1 MNDFSNYTNGYE
13 RKNMIDDDDF
23 ATYFDF
29 VIDFG
34 IGIDFWNYFAILIEI
49 ANGWKYFSGFYVVG
63 FNRIGPRD
71 DPWIPDQKSSYLYE
85 EREDDL
91 EYVLDLVDL
100 EDDLDEREDLDEEYL
115 LRLGDRE

>member
-1 MNDFSNYTNGYE
+1 MAE
-13 RKNMIDDDDF
+13 
-23 ATYFDF
+23 
-29 VIDFG
+29 
-34 IGIDFWNYFAILIEI
+34 
-49 ANGWKYFSGFYVVG
+49 KYFSGFYVVG
-63 FNRIGPRD
+63 FKRNGPRND
-71 DPWIPDQKSSYLYE
+71 SWIPDQKSSYLYE

>member
-1 MNDFSNYTNGYE
+1 MAE
-13 RKNMIDDDDF
+13 
-23 ATYFDF
+23 
-29 VIDFG
+29 
-34 IGIDFWNYFAILIEI
+34 
-49 ANGWKYFSGFYVVG
+49 KYFSGFYVVG
-63 FNRIGPRD
+63 FKRIGPRN

-115 LRLGDRE
+115 LRLGDREQFEDEDEYESSDEEPLDGVIDRLISPIVDGV

>member
-1 MNDFSNYTNGYE
+1 MISNCKNDFSNYTNGYE

-34 IGIDFWNYFAILIEI
+34 IGIDFWNYFLILIEI
-49 ANGWKYFSGFYVVG
+49 ANDLKIFSVRWPV
-63 FNRIGPRD
+63 
-71 DPWIPDQKSSYLYE
+71 IPGTNTARDQKSSYLYE